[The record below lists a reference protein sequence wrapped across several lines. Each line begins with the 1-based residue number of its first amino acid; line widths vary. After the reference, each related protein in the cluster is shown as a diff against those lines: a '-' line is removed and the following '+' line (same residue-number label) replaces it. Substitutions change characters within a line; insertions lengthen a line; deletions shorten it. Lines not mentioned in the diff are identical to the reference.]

1 VTGPRILVVD
11 DEEAIGRALQIL
23 LTRAGFVVDVVRS
36 AHAATAVLKDH
47 HVDCLVLD
55 YRIPD
60 LRGDVL
66 YTSAIAEQP
75 HLAGRAVFMTGDI
88 TRRVHDAI
96 DELGCARL
104 EKPFDVQAMLQA
116 VRRATAGIAQQD
128 AG

>member
-36 AHAATAVLKDH
+36 GHAATAALKAH
-47 HVDCLVLD
+47 HVDALVLD

-60 LRGDVL
+60 VRGDVL
-66 YTSAIAEQP
+66 YLGAISDHS
-75 HLAGRAVFMTGDI
+75 HLTGRAVFMTGDI

-96 DELGCARL
+96 DELRCARL